1 MSDFGTIKQELLRIV
16 GVDTTSAGSVADS
29 DAGRAICEAIR
40 FNRRYLLGFNQ
51 SEYEITTENGVQK
64 YPLPRDFLGLTG
76 PVYWSQNSGAD
87 PPTFSG
93 RRELVWRP
101 MAWIE
106 ANLYRVPGTSE
117 YLNLGD
123 SRAYGIDMKDRTL
136 ALSPVP
142 GSSNSR
148 LDFSYHRDP
157 GTPKYAYASSAWAF
171 TTPYSEDA
179 ITDSFTNEWFTDAYH
194 LVLNRA
200 VYVYMSRLQSGV
212 EESAPKQEGA
222 LRMWGEELARLRGEQ
237 ARYVSGTEIRRRM

>member
-1 MSDFGTIKQELLRIV
+1 MSDFGTMKQELLRIV
-16 GVDTTSAGSVADS
+16 GVDSTSAGSVADS
-29 DAGRAICEAIR
+29 DAGRAICEAIT
-40 FNRRYLLGFNQ
+40 FHKRYLFGFNQ
-51 SEYEITTENGVQK
+51 AECEITTENGVQK
-64 YPLPRDFLGLTG
+64 YALPRDFQGLTG
-76 PVYWSQNSGAD
+76 PVYWSQNSDED

-148 LDFSYHRDP
+148 LDFSYLKNP
-157 GTPKYAYASSAWAF
+157 GAPRYSWSGSAWVF
-171 TTPYSEDA
+171 TNPYSEDVLA
-179 ITDSFTNEWFTDAYH
+179 DSFTNEWFTDAYH

-200 VYVYMSRLQSGV
+200 VYIYCARVQGGV
-212 EESAPKQEGA
+212 EESAPRQEIA
-222 LRMWGEELARLRGEQ
+222 LRMWGEEMARLRAEQ
-237 ARYVSGTEIRRRM
+237 ARFVSGTEIRRRM